1 MNLYEITLTH
11 LAPKDSATAIK
22 EYLVAENDIEV
33 FEYLTKGEGKRY
45 TYWEDKVNGDYWKED
60 GYEKEEAIER
70 IVEWIDNTIREQGEH
85 WNEDLYC
92 DLYYGRTIYG
102 WRKTNVADEEL
113 MRLMVKNGIAKQYK
127 KGE

>member
-1 MNLYEITLTH
+1 MNLYEITSTH

-45 TYWEDKVNGDYWKED
+45 TYWNDKIDIEYLEEC
-60 GYEKEEAIER
+60 GYEKDKACER
-70 IVEWIDNTIREQGEH
+70 IVEWIDNTIREKGEH
-85 WNEDLYC
+85 WDEELYC

-102 WRKTNVADEEL
+102 WRETDVTDEEL
-113 MRLMVKNGIAKQYK
+113 MNLMIKNGIAKFYDCK
-127 KGE
+127 